1 MRILCMH
8 KASAH
13 DEAGLPPPP
22 ALVAAMGQLIGETA
36 KRGSFLAGEGLRPSS
51 TRYRLHFRGA
61 DCEVTKGPFAGENEL
76 PQRLLILK
84 TATVDE
90 AIEHARRFGIAAGAT
105 RLELGPLTEAW
116 DLGMMPKPAGNVPLR
131 FLLLQQATTASE
143 AGEAPS
149 AAQQQA
155 VRAQLALMQQAG
167 VLVFTETLL
176 PSKKAVRLRYH
187 GNVCTRTDG
196 PFTESKE
203 LIGGFCMVQMRS
215 LDEVAAW
222 TDRFAHILGGTC
234 EVDLR
239 VVADGGGG

>member
-1 MRILCMH
+1 MRILSMH
-8 KASAH
+8 KASPL

-22 ALVAAMGQLIGETA
+22 ALVGAMGQLIGETA

-51 TRYRLHFRGA
+51 TRYRLYFRGA
-61 DCEVTKGPFAGENEL
+61 ACEVRQGPFVGEDES
-76 PQRLLILK
+76 PQRLLVLK
-84 TATVDE
+84 VASVDE
-90 AIEHARRFGIAAGAT
+90 AIEHARQFGFAAGAT

-131 FLLLQQATTASE
+131 FLLLQQATKASE
-143 AGEAPS
+143 AGETPS
-149 AAQQQA
+149 PAQQQA
-155 VRAQLALMQQAG
+155 VKAQLARMQQAG

-176 PSKKAVRLRYH
+176 PSAKGVRLQYRD
-187 GNVCTRTDG
+187 NVCSRRDG

-222 TDRFAHILGGTC
+222 TDRFARILGGNI

-239 VVADGGGG
+239 IVADGDGN